1 MLRMKLRTAILL
13 LVAAAI
19 PGGAQTPPAAP
30 AGGRGPAPIKSPE
43 VSTDGKVTFRLR
55 APNAKEVFVTGV
67 GQRIAME
74 KNEQGVW
81 TATTDTLKPDIYTY
95 AFSADGITLND
106 PANPMF
112 KTSYGSAGSSLVHVP
127 GTVSWE
133 PAAGVAR
140 GAIARHFYHSAVAG
154 DDRDYWVYTPANY
167 DPKRKEA
174 YPVLYLLHGLGDE
187 AGSWLGVG
195 AANVILDNLIAA
207 GKAKPMIMVTPL
219 GYGNSN
225 GPAGAMGADMLPGYA
240 RTILDEV
247 MPQVEKDYNVT
258 KDRTQRAIAGL
269 SMGGAEATF
278 VGLNHLDKFAWIGS
292 FSGAYVMWPGARGAA
307 TPGAPPGGRSRWTRA
322 FHHRRGGHAQ

>member
-1 MLRMKLRTAILL
+1 
-13 LVAAAI
+13 
-19 PGGAQTPPAAP
+19 
-30 AGGRGPAPIKSPE
+30 
-43 VSTDGKVTFRLR
+43 
-55 APNAKEVFVTGV
+55 
-67 GQRIAME
+67 
-74 KNEQGVW
+74 
-81 TATTDTLKPDIYTY
+81 
-95 AFSADGITLND
+95 
-106 PANPMF
+106 
-112 KTSYGSAGSSLVHVP
+112 VHVP

-133 PAAGVAR
+133 PAPGVAR

-240 RTILDEV
+240 RTILEEV

-258 KDRTQRAIAGL
+258 KDRNQRAIAGL

-278 VGLNHLDKFAWIGS
+278 VGLNHLDKFAWVGS

-307 TPGAPPGGRSRWTRA
+307 APGAAPPAGGRGG
-322 FHHRRGGHAQ
+322 RGPSTIDAAAMPKNFPKLDAKANSQLRLLWIACGTADGLVGVNRQFRDWLSTQDIKLTYTEIPDVGHVWPLWRQNLTDLAPLLFQAKTK